1 MPRLARTTNRKLHR
15 SGPRLAIGNTFGC
28 GGSPDDRIE
37 GRPGGQAAQ
46 LTFIGSNHYAHPVHE
61 FAVMLSQRVDRG
73 PRIGEQSR
81 GSPGIARFH
90 ERLARQPEPT
100 QTTTIEEAIRFRVR
114 RVIVEFNDL
123 FGKVI
128 GELIAEGQSDP
139 KVLQELYEQHIGV
152 RRAKAA
158 ADIERGK
165 VSGEFS
171 PDTDAELLVDQI
183 FGPIYYRMLLRITP
197 LDQAFGDKLVDQVL
211 RGVRGPVSGF

>member
-1 MPRLARTTNRKLHR
+1 MADFSEKPAGLGRV
-15 SGPRLAIGNTFGC
+15 
-28 GGSPDDRIE
+28 
-37 GRPGGQAAQ
+37 GRPRSEAAAAHDAIMDSVYALLRETSVRD
-46 LTFIGSNHYAHPVHE
+46 LTIEAVAKRAGVGRPTLYKWWPSKAALV
-61 FAVMLSQRVDRG
+61 FAM
-73 PRIGEQSR
+73 
-81 GSPGIARFH
+81 FH

-100 QTTTIEEAIRFRVR
+100 QTATIEEAIRFRVR
-114 RVIVEFNDL
+114 RVIMEFNDL

-128 GELIAEGQSDP
+128 RELIAEGQSDP

-171 PDTDAELLVDQI
+171 ADTDAELLVDQI

-211 RGVRGPVSGF
+211 RGVRGPVSRS

>member
-1 MPRLARTTNRKLHR
+1 MADSSEKPAGLGRV
-15 SGPRLAIGNTFGC
+15 
-28 GGSPDDRIE
+28 
-37 GRPGGQAAQ
+37 GRPRSEAAAAHDAIMDSVYALLNETSVRD
-46 LTFIGSNHYAHPVHE
+46 LTIEAVAKRAGVGRPTLYKWWPSKAALV
-61 FAVMLSQRVDRG
+61 FAM
-73 PRIGEQSR
+73 
-81 GSPGIARFH
+81 FH
-90 ERLARQPEPT
+90 ERLARQPEPA
-100 QTTTIEEAIRFRVR
+100 QTATVEEAIRFRVR

-171 PDTDAELLVDQI
+171 ADTDAELLVDQI

-197 LDQAFGDKLVDQVL
+197 LDQAFGDKLVDQIL
-211 RGVRGPVSGF
+211 RGVRGPVSRS